1 MKSSLTKDDDS
12 KSVTSRTESVPEE
25 PKKTKLQSLVAKW
38 KVKKVELE
46 QQQIAEADELDEEE
60 FIRLK
65 LEEI

>member
-1 MKSSLTKDDDS
+1 M
-12 KSVTSRTESVPEE
+12 TSRTESVPEE

-60 FIRLK
+60 FIRMK